1 MLNSMNTFQ
10 GNTTTRTSLRH
21 FISRLIKKSYKTALT
36 NQSLVMNKVGD
47 DLMIDTCNFKLIAL
61 ISELLETVVVNSR
74 KGEIYITAERYS
86 DMLIL
91 SLQER
96 NNFNGYAL
104 AYTIGTMEPEAIT
117 LGGHI
122 AINGP
127 QKKVTTISFS
137 FPNQPIA
144 A

>member
-1 MLNSMNTFQ
+1 
-10 GNTTTRTSLRH
+10 
-21 FISRLIKKSYKTALT
+21 
-36 NQSLVMNKVGD
+36 MNKVGE
-47 DLMIDTCNFKLIAL
+47 DLMIDTCNLKLIAL
-61 ISELLETVVVNSR
+61 ISELLETVIANSKR
-74 KGEIYITAERYS
+74 GEIYITAERYS
-86 DMLIL
+86 DMIIL

-96 NNFNGYAL
+96 NNYNGYAL

>member
-1 MLNSMNTFQ
+1 MLNQMNTFQ
-10 GNTTTRTSLRH
+10 GSTIARTSLQQ

-36 NQSLVMNKVGD
+36 NQSLVMNKVGE
-47 DLMIDTCNFKLIAL
+47 DLMIDTCNLKLIAL
-61 ISELLETVVVNSR
+61 ISELLETVIANSKR
-74 KGEIYITAERYS
+74 GEIYITAERYS
-86 DMLIL
+86 DMIIL

-96 NNFNGYAL
+96 NNYNGYAL